1 MCCEE
6 SLNRWLCPKC
16 GHHIHSKRERHVEI
30 CDGLGAGAHLRSEKA
45 RRRGRGWNKG
55 ATLVQ
60 ETRNKISA
68 SLTGKPWRPKSIES
82 DLARRQ
88 KISDSM
94 KRNPKAG
101 GYRKGSGVGK
111 GCWYESHIAGEV
123 YLDSTFEKRFAV
135 VLDKLNEAWQRNK
148 QKFLYNYSGKEHFYT
163 PDFVINETFIEV
175 KGYVTGRD
183 LAKWKCFPH
192 RLVIVREADIIDLES
207 GGLPKWS

>member
-1 MCCEE
+1 MCCEA
-6 SLNRWLCPKC
+6 SHNRWLCPRC
-16 GHHIHSKRERHVEI
+16 GHHIHSQRERHVEI

-55 ATLVQ
+55 AKLDQ

-68 SLTGKPWRPKSIES
+68 SLTGKPWRAKSIES
-82 DLARRQ
+82 GLARRQ
-88 KISDSM
+88 KISESM
-94 KRNPKAG
+94 KRNPAAG
-101 GYRKGSGVGK
+101 GYRKGAGVGK
-111 GCWYESHIAGEV
+111 GCWYVSFIAGRV

-135 VLDKLNEAWQRNK
+135 VLDRLALIWSRNT
-148 QKFLYNYSGKEHFYT
+148 QKFPYSYNGKDHFYT
-163 PDFVINETFIEV
+163 PDFIIDDVFVEV

-192 RLVIVREADIIDLES
+192 RLVIIRETDIIDLES